1 MSSRT
6 LFSVIPYISPQI
18 MDVIT
23 EKKEKKT
30 HFIKQKIAVV
40 RI

>member
-6 LFSVIPYISPQI
+6 LFSVIPYISLQI

-23 EKKEKKT
+23 EKKGKK
-30 HFIKQKIAVV
+30 HILLSKKLQ
-40 RI
+40 